1 VPSELRLHP
10 LSVLFGLSKSL
21 KQFALPG
28 LAVVVFGRPSVGP
41 SEAFG
46 GTAGALETW
55 LTLLLI
61 PAALHSV
68 ARYLSYRIEYHD
80 TEMIVRS
87 GLLFR
92 NERHVPY
99 ARIQNVEAVRNVFHR
114 ITGMVEIR
122 VETASGR
129 EPEAVITVVP
139 LAALDD
145 MRSRVA
151 SHRAAHDVRIQP
163 NADAAAENASL
174 DATEPSG
181 PPTETLLRL
190 TLRDLLLVGFIENRG
205 LVIIGA
211 IYGVLWE
218 LGPMAR
224 FWSRVSDQGSYGSG
238 MVRDTF
244 QQLSDGQWPAP
255 ERLAVIAAGLVGLLV
270 FVRLVSMGWAL
281 VTLHGFRLD
290 RRGDDLRSEYGLLTR
305 VTSSIPLARIQTVT
319 VRRTVWHR
327 FTGRVSVRVETAG
340 GLAPGAQGATVE
352 RQWVAP
358 LLPASELPAFLA
370 RLVPG
375 VSLDRIA
382 WQGVHPRAFRRAVKP
397 ALLLAVLFTAGLS
410 LLIGTRSLF
419 VLPLL
424 AAASSFAAWR
434 GVKHLGWA
442 ADDDVVVF
450 RSGWLS
456 RALTLTPT
464 AKIQVVSCRQSPFD
478 RRTQMARVRVDTA
491 GAGALSHRID
501 IPYLPR
507 ETAALLH
514 AHLSDRAASTAFRW

>member
-28 LAVVVFGRPSVGP
+28 LAVVIFGRPSVGP

-61 PAALHSV
+61 PAAVHSI

-80 TEMIVRS
+80 TEMIIRS

-99 ARIQNVEAVRNVFHR
+99 TRIQSVEAVRNVFHR
-114 ITGMVEIR
+114 LLGVTEIR

-129 EPEAVITVVP
+129 APEAVITVVP
-139 LAALDD
+139 LAALED
-145 MRSRVA
+145 MRRRVGA
-151 SHRAAHDVRIQP
+151 HRSAPLAQLTRDLAAPAFVESGAMQTAP
-163 NADAAAENASL
+163 AD
-174 DATEPSG
+174 
-181 PPTETLLRL
+181 ETLLHL
-190 TLRDLLLVGFIENRG
+190 GLRDLLLVGAIENRG

-224 FWSRVSDQGSYGSG
+224 FWSGVVDEGAYGSG
-238 MVRDTF
+238 MVRDTLR
-244 QQLSDGQWPAP
+244 QLSNGQWPPA
-255 ERLAVIAAGLVGLLV
+255 ERLAVIVAGLLGLLL
-270 FVRLVSMGWAL
+270 FVRIVSMAWAV
-281 VTLHGFRLD
+281 VTLYGFRLE
-290 RRGDDLRSEYGLLTR
+290 RRGSDLRSEYGLLTR

-319 VRRTVWHR
+319 IRQTVLHR
-327 FTGRVSVRVETAG
+327 LTGRASVRVETAG
-340 GLAPGAQGATVE
+340 GLVPGAQGAAVE

-358 LLPASELPAFLA
+358 LLSASALGAFLE

-382 WQGVHPRAFRRAVKP
+382 WQGVHPKAFRRAVKP
-397 ALLLAVLFTAGLS
+397 ALLLALLFTAGTAVV
-410 LLIGTRSLF
+410 IGTRSLLL
-419 VLPLL
+419 LPVF
-424 AAASSFAAWR
+424 AAASAYAAWK
-434 GVKHLGWA
+434 GVQNLGWA
-442 ADDDVVVF
+442 ADDDLVVF

-456 RALTLTPT
+456 RAFTLTPT
-464 AKIQVVSCRQSPFD
+464 AKIQAVGCRESPFD
-478 RRTQMARVRVDTA
+478 RRMKMARVRVDTA

-501 IPYLPR
+501 IPYLPHD
-507 ETAALLH
+507 TAVRLH
-514 AHLSDRAASTAFRW
+514 AHLSERAASTAFRW